1 MAGGANIRNT
11 VIQSLSAVGATQEA
25 QFYAELFASQ
35 DPERFALIVLDP
47 RCLKNPLLESL
58 VSNLRILADLKLT
71 PVLLVGALDSDATSI
86 KFQAQRLT
94 KAIEAVGVRATRL
107 NTASYDLIE
116 EVRKRCRAQY
126 IPVLEVSD
134 RPDSLSLGKIAG
146 ALSPAKTIFLQPS
159 GGLSRNGKR
168 IPVISFNEIESVTQ
182 SINLTPGQKV
192 FLENAQALEKTGKTP
207 SVFVIASPLNLLAEL
222 FTTKGSGTL
231 LRRSVKIDI
240 IANFKSIDTARLSR
254 SMEEA
259 FDKPLVADYL
269 TRSIHKGFIES
280 DCRGGAIFTQ
290 LAGLKYLSKFW
301 VSKEARG
308 EGIARDI
315 WDISTSNI
323 PDFFWRSRMGNPFND
338 WYMRACDG
346 MQISKGWRVFWKGL
360 DASEIPGA
368 IIAAIAAPDD
378 FDAKLQE

>member
-1 MAGGANIRNT
+1 MTGGINIRNT

-71 PVLLVGALDSDATSI
+71 PVLLVGALDSDTTSI
-86 KFQAQRLT
+86 KFQTQRLT

-107 NTASYDLIE
+107 NTASYGLID
-116 EVRKRCRAQY
+116 EVRKRCHTQY
-126 IPVLEVSD
+126 IPVLEISD
-134 RPDSLSLGKIAG
+134 RPKSLNLEKIAS

-168 IPVISFNEIESVTQ
+168 VPVISFDEIETLADSMT
-182 SINLTPGQKV
+182 ITPGQKL
-192 FLENAQALEKTGKTP
+192 FLENAQALEKTGKAGG
-207 SVFVIASPLNLLAEL
+207 VFVIASPLNLLAEL

-231 LRRSVKIDI
+231 LRRNITIKKIS
-240 IANFKSIDTARLSR
+240 NFQSCDKLKLRKSMEAAFEKPLKEDYLSR
-254 SMEEA
+254 PIHSG
-259 FDKPLVADYL
+259 YL
-269 TRSIHKGFIES
+269 EKNYG
-280 DCRGGAIFTQ
+280 GGAIFIE

-301 VSKEARG
+301 VSKEVRG

-315 WDISTSNI
+315 WADAMKDV

-338 WYMRACDG
+338 WYMRACEG
-346 MQISKGWRVFWKGL
+346 MQVSGDWRVFWKGL
-360 DASEIPGA
+360 NAPEVPGA
-368 IIAAIAAPDD
+368 IIAAASAPDD
-378 FDAKLQE
+378 FNT